1 MTVVHLRR
9 TTMACYWNVIY
20 VKVILVVS
28 SMKPINYMDEEYFL
42 YHTHAQG
49 GLGMRLTKCCIV
61 LFKFFTTTDLT
72 SLWVVSTIL
81 LGLITCSVVL
91 YSNLWSQ
98 CTLKLVFR
106 WRR

>member
-1 MTVVHLRR
+1 
-9 TTMACYWNVIY
+9 
-20 VKVILVVS
+20 
-28 SMKPINYMDEEYFL
+28 
-42 YHTHAQG
+42 
-49 GLGMRLTKCCIV
+49 MRLTKCCIV

-98 CTLKLVFR
+98 YTLKLVFR
-106 WRR
+106 WLRWVLVTVDNLNCCYCCLVTVKWVVLTRLLSLNHLLLSVSSTVVIKE